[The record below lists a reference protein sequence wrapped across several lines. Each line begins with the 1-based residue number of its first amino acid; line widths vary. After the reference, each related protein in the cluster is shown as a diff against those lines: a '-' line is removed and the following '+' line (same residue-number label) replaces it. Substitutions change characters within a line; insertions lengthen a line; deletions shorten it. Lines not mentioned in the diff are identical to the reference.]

1 MNDLVLGARVE
12 WDVEFHG
19 QDLYGPLIDPV
30 EVRRRI
36 GMVFQKPNPSR
47 GRGRRGFQRLLNRDV
62 RTAPAS

>member
-1 MNDLVLGARVE
+1 MRR
-12 WDVEFHG
+12 EFDATFRG

-36 GMVFQKPNPSR
+36 GMVFQKPSPSR
-47 GRGRRGFQRLLNRDV
+47 GRGRRGLRGFQRLLNRDV